1 LKQIILFFKGLI
13 IGFANVI
20 PGVSGGTM
28 AYIMGIYEQLTG
40 AIGDFLIKKEDRIK
54 NLVFLIIVGFGAV
67 TGIILFARFFSIMLS
82 AQDLKLYTYFFFV
95 GLIVGSIPFIVRM
108 QKDMRPKPARVAL
121 LLFAMTAIIALS
133 FTGGQSALTQ
143 TPEVK
148 DTWLG
153 MLKITD
159 IDFGYAIWLF
169 ACGLMAAGSMVLPG
183 FSGSALLI
191 SLGEYQNILY
201 FVDQRMILQIG
212 VVALGAVPGIIFFAK
227 IINIMLKKY
236 PSATNYFILGLV
248 LASIYQVALELR
260 EVADSSWNIILF
272 CIISLV
278 VGFVMSYFLSKI
290 SVKK

>member
-1 LKQIILFFKGLI
+1 MKQIILFIKGVI

-40 AIGDFLIKKEDRIK
+40 AIGDFLIKKENRIK
-54 NLVFLIIVGFGAV
+54 NLVFLIIIGFGAI

-82 AQDLKLYTYFFFV
+82 ADDLRLFTYFFFV
-95 GLIVGSIPFIVRM
+95 GLIVGSIPFIVKM
-108 QKDMRPKPARVAL
+108 QKDMRPKPARLAL
-121 LLFAMTAIIALS
+121 MLFAIAVIVGLS

-143 TPEVK
+143 NPEVK
-148 DTWLG
+148 DVWFSI
-153 MLKITD
+153 LKITD
-159 IDFGYAIWLF
+159 IDIGYGIWLF
-169 ACGLMAAGSMVLPG
+169 VCGLMAAGSMVLPG

-191 SLGEYQNILY
+191 SLGEYKNILY
-201 FVDQRMILQIG
+201 FVDQRMIVPI
-212 VVALGAVPGIIFFAK
+212 VFVMAGAIPGIIFFAK

-248 LASIYQVALELR
+248 FASIYQISLELT
-260 EVADSSWNIILF
+260 EVADSSINIILF
-272 CIISLV
+272 CTISLV
-278 VGFVMSYFLSKI
+278 IGFVMSYFLSKI

>member
-1 LKQIILFFKGLI
+1 MI

-40 AIGDFLIKKEDRIK
+40 AIGDFLIKKDDRIK
-54 NLVFLIIVGFGAV
+54 NMAFLIVVGFGAV
-67 TGIILFARFFSIMLS
+67 TGIILFARFFSMMLT
-82 AQDLKLYTYFFFV
+82 ADDLKLYTYFFFV
-95 GLIVGSIPFIVRM
+95 GLIVGSIPFIIKM
-108 QKDMRPKPARVAL
+108 QKDMRPKPARLAL
-121 LLFAMTAIIALS
+121 LFIAMAAIIGLS
-133 FTGGQSALTQ
+133 FAGGQSALTQ

-148 DTWLG
+148 DVWLG
-153 MLKITD
+153 MFKITD
-159 IDFGYAIWLF
+159 IDFAYAIWLF

-201 FVDQRMILQIG
+201 FVDQRMLVQIG
-212 VVALGAVPGIIFFAK
+212 IVGLGAVPGIIFFAK

-260 EVADSSWNIILF
+260 SVADSSLNIIFF
-272 CIISLV
+272 CVISLT
-278 VGFVMSYFLSKI
+278 VGFIMSYFLSKI
-290 SVKK
+290 SVKKNNVS